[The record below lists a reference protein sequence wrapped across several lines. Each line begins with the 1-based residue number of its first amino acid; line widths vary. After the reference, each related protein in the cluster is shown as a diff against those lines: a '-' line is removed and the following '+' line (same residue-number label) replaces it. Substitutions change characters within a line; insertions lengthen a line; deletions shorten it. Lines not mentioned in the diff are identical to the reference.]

1 MAKLRRHC
9 QIIQSNYRI
18 NNYMN
23 NTEKRIV
30 ILCHRAFNYMLN
42 KTGNMLI
49 RYRPKDVVAVIDKEK
64 SGIFVESELG
74 YGGNI
79 PVVENF
85 EACKIFKPD
94 TLVLG
99 NASQG
104 GFISDEYRNEI
115 KNAIMSGCNIISG
128 MHQFLQD
135 DPELANLA
143 KKYNV
148 TLTDLRRPP
157 KPPNF
162 PKGSWQ
168 DRTIPVLLIVGTD
181 CDTGK
186 MTTGWEITQRLK
198 ERGRKVEFI
207 GTGQTGILLSGSG
220 VPIDAVTADF
230 MAGEIEH
237 VIDQCPDD
245 TELVIVEG
253 QGSLTNQYYA
263 GVTLGLLHGAM
274 PDYMIM
280 THDPGRPEDVTD
292 LPISSMKQVMEL
304 HVDLMK
310 NFRDSKFLG
319 INLLTFKFSDEEA
332 MSEIEKTEKEYGIAT
347 TDLVRFGD
355 MNFMDQIEKELI

>member
-1 MAKLRRHC
+1 MSDK
-9 QIIQSNYRI
+9 Q
-18 NNYMN
+18 
-23 NTEKRIV
+23 KRIV
-30 ILCHRAFNYMLN
+30 ILCHGAFNYILN

-49 RYRPKDVVAVIDKEK
+49 RYRPDDVVAIIDREK
-64 SGIFVESELG
+64 SGTVSESELG
-74 YGGNI
+74 YGGDI

-85 EACKIFKPD
+85 EACKIFNPD
-94 TLVLG
+94 TMVIG

-104 GFISDEYRNEI
+104 GFISDEYKREV
-115 KNAIMSGCNIISG
+115 KKAITSGCNIISG

-135 DPELANLA
+135 DPELAHLA
-143 KKYNV
+143 DEYGV

-157 KPPNF
+157 YPPNF
-162 PKGSWQ
+162 PKGSWHN
-168 DRTIPVLLIVGTD
+168 RTIPVLLIVGTD

-198 ERGRKVEFI
+198 KRGRKVEFI

-245 TELVIVEG
+245 TELVVVEG

-274 PDYMIM
+274 PEYMVM
-280 THDPGRPEDVTD
+280 THDPGREEDVTD
-292 LPISSMKQVMEL
+292 FPISSMKQVMEL
-304 HVDLMK
+304 HVDLME
-310 NFRDSKFLG
+310 NFRNSIFIG
-319 INLLTFKFSDEEA
+319 INLLTFKLPEEDA
-332 MSEIEKTEKEYGIAT
+332 KSKIYTTEKEFGIAT

-355 MNFMDQIEKELI
+355 MKFIDAIENILRK